1 MTMPATTMPPV
12 RATKVNPMKRL
23 FPFIMLAFVILAGC
37 GSAEAPTDDHA
48 GHNHAPGEG
57 HDH

>member
-1 MTMPATTMPPV
+1 
-12 RATKVNPMKRL
+12 MKRILSL
-23 FPFIMLAFVILAGC
+23 FVLAALLLAGC
-37 GSAEAPTDDHA
+37 GSAETPADDHA